1 MQFRPYGETG
11 RVLSCLGVEISSNI
25 KNQYQYNSILSK
37 SFKRGINYIQYDYR
51 MFRRFINLKDGLD
64 KAKQGSP
71 VDIGIVVPSNIIKIK
86 HTLKIA
92 TKLLD
97 VTSIDFLIIQGTIS
111 DSFLIS
117 RILTYLKK
125 DTRVRHVIASVSDGG
140 KDIERLENTEGLDGV
155 NFTGDAVIKALNKDY
170 SYNQHKGTSVKNIYS
185 GDKYKAENSLI
196 FIAKALSISDINMV
210 THRFIN
216 EKEVDFVI
224 DFIEKEEAFHDSV
237 LTDEDIL
244 NHVQKVQYY
253 DVLKEQRSLYKKIKS
268 LFRKKRHLLNV

>member
-1 MQFRPYGETG
+1 MQFRPYGDTG

-25 KNQYQYNSILSK
+25 KNQYQYNSILNK

-64 KAKQGSP
+64 KATQGTP

-86 HTLKIA
+86 HTLKLA
-92 TKLLD
+92 TKQLD

-111 DSFLIS
+111 DSILIS

-125 DTRVRHVIASVSDGG
+125 DNRVRHVIASVSDGE
-140 KDIERLENTEGLDGV
+140 KDIDRLENTEGLDGV

-170 SYNQHKGTSVKNIYS
+170 SYNSHKGTSVKNIYS
-185 GDKYKAENSLI
+185 GDKYKAQNSLV
-196 FIAKALSISDINMV
+196 FIAKALSISDINIV

-224 DFIEKEEAFHDSV
+224 DFIEKEEAYHDSV

-244 NHVQKVQYY
+244 NHVQEVHYY
-253 DVLKEQRSLYKKIKS
+253 DVLKGQRSLYKKIKS

>member
-170 SYNQHKGTSVKNIYS
+170 SYNQHKGTSVNNIYS